1 MVFVEV
7 SCGKYCYRTALNG
20 QDNSLPS
27 SLDCSSSLNVIEM
40 AKRYKSLQGCR
51 TSTYISL
58 NKNGIQ
64 LISLNIVSVRVVLS
78 AFNMMR
84 ATLFC
89 ICKTLSSN
97 FLLQDDQIG
106 LRYNMTGSITARQK
120 INLCLCLR

>member
-1 MVFVEV
+1 
-7 SCGKYCYRTALNG
+7 
-20 QDNSLPS
+20 
-27 SLDCSSSLNVIEM
+27 M

-78 AFNMMR
+78 ASNMMR

-120 INLCLCLR
+120 IKPVPLLEIRTNMPQNSKSF